1 MCKREIEK
9 EAFGRS
15 KRFPGSLFC
24 MNDMNDRKSTSYY
37 TKTLREGTKHQYV

>member
-15 KRFPGSLFC
+15 KRFPESFFNFLLVNNIISIYNGRHS
-24 MNDMNDRKSTSYY
+24 K
-37 TKTLREGTKHQYV
+37 KHDKNEI